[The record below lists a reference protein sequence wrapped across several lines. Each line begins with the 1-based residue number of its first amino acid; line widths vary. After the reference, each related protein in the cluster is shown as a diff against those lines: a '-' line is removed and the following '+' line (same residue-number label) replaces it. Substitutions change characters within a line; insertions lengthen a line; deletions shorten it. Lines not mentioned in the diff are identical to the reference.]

1 MDVRNDCCCES
12 TLPFGPDGACDITA
26 AHSLMPVC
34 SVERAIGGTQKS
46 LVVCPAV
53 LTALYSLDVIR
64 RGTRGP
70 RGVCD
75 RFPWYPLVACF
86 ANVALAA
93 ILS

>member
-12 TLPFGPDGACDITA
+12 TLPFGPDGARDSTV
-26 AHSLMPVC
+26 AHGFMPVR
-34 SVERAIGGTQKS
+34 SVERAIGGTEKS
-46 LVVCPAV
+46 LVVHPAV
-53 LTALYSLDVIR
+53 LTALHSLDVIR
-64 RGTRGP
+64 RSPRGP

-75 RFPWYPLVACF
+75 RFPRYPLVACF